1 MLQCVLSGVSIG
13 AIYGL
18 LGLALALSFYVTR
31 VINFA
36 QGQMLT
42 MAIVVAASLSEAGY
56 SPWIGVALGPI
67 AAGAI
72 GILSYFVA
80 VRPILKADRFSFGWM
95 VSTLGFGLALENAIA
110 YVVGPRSRAFP
121 ALLNDIA
128 VHLGGAL
135 LTAQQILAIVV
146 AAAVV
151 LALELVRRWTLF
163 GKVGMATAADPEMAE
178 CIGANTMMVAAVTF
192 AISGLLAGIAG
203 VLIAPRTFANP
214 YLGGTFNTFGFIAMM
229 ISGAENPAFAMA
241 GGVLLGVL
249 SEGANTYINSQA
261 SDWFPFVILVGV
273 LLASPRGIFSLRA
286 APLAQLPSLIRQI
299 PLSLAEIGERAT
311 ARSLHRRIAVR
322 RTEETFPLSP
332 KPLSGRLAR
341 SALIAAIVIAYLVA
355 TYFVARADLQVQG
368 LILVAAIYAILAI
381 CLDATAGILGL
392 YSLGVGGFFAIGAYL
407 TTILSTIY
415 GVNLFLLIPLI
426 IGITGL
432 LGVILGAASLRVS
445 GLHFAITTFIFTL
458 VITVLATD
466 LQITNGMQGL
476 LGPNFPDLPD
486 ILAPLGQPIAWCVM
500 LTLMV
505 VTFVVWSVRS
515 SLLYPVLLAIRD
527 AEPFAEAAGVCPGP
541 MKILV
546 FAFAS
551 ATIGFAGW
559 LFCFLG
565 VVSPSQ
571 FSWSVSL
578 NVLVMIL
585 IGGNQHDFRPDY
597 RGCIRQHVSRAG
609 SHQPVAPAGAVR
621 GLVDLGGDNCSGRRC
636 WRRQAGVGASEADFA
651 GGREIAGASGSAG
664 RRSGRGR
671 RGAKLA
677 CSAVSRPRSASA
689 EPAPSALL
697 TAIVECRD
705 ITFRYGTGPA
715 VLSDVSLEV
724 AAGNIHGLIGPNG
737 SGKSTLTNII
747 AGRLRPVSGSIF
759 IKKRRVDGFG
769 PADRARLGLRRS
781 FQAAQLIKELTTRQ
795 NVLVGAYGLATNVAP
810 RAVVWPLLQSARRDM
825 DRVSDLALSALRAV
839 GAGGW
844 TERRIRDVPHGIE
857 QLTQFASVCV
867 ASPDI
872 IILDEPATGLTSR
885 EVEHLAW
892 ILRELKGRGLTMI
905 VIEHQTRFLF
915 PVCDLVT
922 VLNAGEVV
930 LTGTPDELRAD
941 PVVRKVYL
949 GE

>member
-1 MLQCVLSGVSIG
+1 VLQFVLSGVSIG

-42 MAIVVAASLSEAGY
+42 IAIVVAASLSEAGY

-67 AAGAI
+67 AACAI
-72 GILSYFVA
+72 GVVSYFVA

-110 YVVGPRSRAFP
+110 YVVGPRSRAFSP
-121 ALLNDIA
+121 LLNDIG
-128 VHLGGAL
+128 VHLDGAL
-135 LTAQQILAIVV
+135 LTAQQILAIAVAAVIVV
-146 AAAVV
+146 ALV
-151 LALELVRRWTLF
+151 LVRRWTVF
-163 GKVGMATAADPEMAE
+163 GKVGMATASDPEMAE

-192 AISGLLAGIAG
+192 ALSGLLAGIAG

-214 YLGGTFNTFGFIAMM
+214 YLGGTFNTFGFVAMM
-229 ISGAENPAFAMA
+229 IGGAENPAFAMY
-241 GGVLLGVL
+241 GGLLLGIL

-261 SDWFPFVILVGV
+261 SDWFPFVVLVLV
-273 LLASPRGIFSLRA
+273 LLISPKGIFSARA
-286 APLAQLPSLIRQI
+286 VPFAQLPSLIKQI
-299 PLSLAEIGERAT
+299 PLSLKGAAERIA
-311 ARSLHRRIAVR
+311 ARSIRRPIAVGR
-322 RTEETFPLSP
+322 ADEASPLSP
-332 KPLSGRLAR
+332 DPFSDRLLR
-341 SALIAAIVIAYLVA
+341 YALIAAIVIAYPVA
-355 TYFVARADLQVQG
+355 TYLIAWADLQIQG

-415 GVNLFLLIPLI
+415 NVNVFLLIPI
-426 IGITGL
+426 IVVTTGL

-458 VITVLATD
+458 VVTVLATD

-476 LGPNFPDLPD
+476 LGPNFPDLPER
-486 ILAPLGQPIAWCVM
+486 LASLGQPIAWCVM
-500 LTLMV
+500 LTLMI
-505 VTFVVWSVRS
+505 VTFVVWSVRR

-527 AEPFAEAAGVCPGP
+527 AEPFAEAAGVRAGP
-541 MKILV
+541 VKILV
-546 FAFAS
+546 FALAS

-571 FSWSVSL
+571 FSWSISL
-578 NVLVMIL
+578 NVLIMIL
-585 IGGNQHDFRPDY
+585 IGGINTTPGPIVGAAF
-597 RGCIRQHVSRAG
+597 VSMFPVLVHINPWLQQVLYGVLSIMVVTIVPEGVVGALKRSWAHLKRASSGAATLTGPEPAEGGIEHG
-609 SHQPVAPAGAVR
+609 SLVRLFPRVTPAGT
-621 GLVDLGGDNCSGRRC
+621 GPE
-636 WRRQAGVGASEADFA
+636 AS
-651 GGREIAGASGSAG
+651 
-664 RRSGRGR
+664 
-671 RGAKLA
+671 
-677 CSAVSRPRSASA
+677 
-689 EPAPSALL
+689 APSA
-697 TAIVECRD
+697 AIVECCD
-705 ITFRYGTGPA
+705 ITFRYGTGPT
-715 VLSDVSLEV
+715 VLNHVSVDV

-737 SGKSTLTNII
+737 SGKSTLANII

-759 IKKRRVDGFG
+759 IKRRRVDGFG

-795 NVLVGAYGLATNVAP
+795 NVLVGAYGLAGNVGP
-810 RAVVWPLLQSARRDM
+810 RAVVWPLLESARRDM
-825 DRVSDLALSALRAV
+825 ERVSDRAVGALRAV
-839 GAGGW
+839 GAGAW

-857 QLTQFASVCV
+857 QLTQLASVCV

-922 VLNAGEVV
+922 VLNAGEIV
-930 LTGTPDELRAD
+930 LTGTPDEVRSD